1 MSNLR
6 WKVITV
12 LAVFVI
18 FFAVGIYPLIAQR
31 YGVNQ
36 PSWLIDKA
44 LKLGLD
50 LKGGV
55 HLVLRVQT
63 EDALRLVT
71 DQETERLREELRS
84 KNIPVTKVEAP
95 DATHIRVEGVPPAQ
109 DAAFRQ
115 IANDT

>member
-31 YGVNQ
+31 YGINS
-36 PSWLIDKA
+36 PSWLVDKA

-63 EDALRLVT
+63 DDALRT
-71 DQETERLREELRS
+71 TTQQEMERLREVLKTRTIAVA
-84 KNIPVTKVEAP
+84 NMDAP
-95 DATHIRVEGVPPAQ
+95 DPVHFTVQGVTPAQ
-109 DAAFRQ
+109 DAA
-115 IANDT
+115 

>member
-6 WKVITV
+6 WKVLTV
-12 LAVFVI
+12 IAVFVI

-31 YGVNQ
+31 YGIQQ
-36 PSWLIDKA
+36 PSWLVDKA

-55 HLVLRVQT
+55 HLVMRVQT

-71 DQETERLREELRS
+71 EQETERLREELKT
-84 KNIPVTKVEAP
+84 KNVPFTRLDAP
-95 DATHIRVEGVPPAQ
+95 DPTHIRIVNV
-109 DAAFRQ
+109 
-115 IANDT
+115 